1 VQQVSDSDSGIIF
14 CDQLVMTYPIDY
26 IYHSPG
32 NIDVWFCNAAGA
44 TDPDPLLIKW
54 SGRQELHVGSL

>member
-1 VQQVSDSDSGIIF
+1 
-14 CDQLVMTYPIDY
+14 MTYPIDY

-54 SGRQELHVGSL
+54 SGRQELHVGSLII